1 MSETSSAPT
10 PEKNKPKLNT
20 LFVGVGLAIAV
31 LVLVASVFFLLR
43 TTKVV
48 EPAAL
53 IVGDVEVS
61 QSVFDEYVSLGKKE
75 GLTKSQ
81 VRDIVV
87 EYEKNKQMAK
97 KFDIS
102 VPEEYAKQVGA
113 GMQYGLG
120 SETSQT
126 QKDDVFEQAKRYN
139 KTFLARLTQT
149 SQEGYGVFIYDI
161 PAILNGPDADIELA
175 IDEAKKTA
183 TEYRNKIESKKS
195 GAAAVLE
202 EVSSYNASYGQAAK
216 TGAYYIT
223 TEKMPY
229 DDPASKSVRSN
240 AYILSQIKDKP
251 MGLTEV
257 IVSGDNSAYFV
268 DVLFKQKKMKDV
280 QYNVQEAKDSI
291 KVVIYD
297 K

>member
-1 MSETSSAPT
+1 MSETSSAPA
-10 PEKNKPKLNT
+10 PKKNKPKLNT
-20 LFVGVGLAIAV
+20 LFIGVGLAAAV
-31 LVLVASVFFLLR
+31 LLLVASVFFLLR

-61 QSVFDEYVSLGKKE
+61 QSAFDEYVKLGKE
-75 GLTKSQ
+75 ENLTKTQ

-87 EYEKNKQMAK
+87 EYEKNKQMAE

-102 VPEEYAKQVGA
+102 VPEEYSKKIGA
-113 GMQYGLG
+113 GMQFGPVNENFDSKNDIL
-120 SETSQT
+120 
-126 QKDDVFEQAKRYN
+126 EQAKRYN

-149 SQEGYGVFIYDI
+149 NQEGYGVFIYDI
-161 PAILNGPDADIELA
+161 PAILNGPDADIEAA
-175 IDEAKKTA
+175 IEEAKKTA
-183 TEYRNKIESKKS
+183 TKYRSEIESKKS
-195 GAAAVLE
+195 GAAAVLD

-240 AYILSQIKDKP
+240 AYILSQIDDKP
-251 MGLTEV
+251 LGLTEV
-257 IVSGDNSAYFV
+257 MVSGDNSAFFV

-280 QYNVQEAKDSI
+280 QYDVQEAKDSI